1 MLVAGLFAGYATAVI
16 MLLFAGMFSSVANA
30 ASGRAVMSWFGAN
43 ERGFALG
50 LRQMSIPLAAA
61 AAAILLPLIALRFGV
76 PIVFEVLGLLMAAA
90 AVASAVW
97 LRRVAAHT
105 GSKTGPTLNPIRD
118 PRLWRLALGCGML
131 AFGQVCISTYLP
143 LYLAGQQQWSLAAVG
158 ALLMFCQLGAAGMRV
173 GSGILSDRL
182 RLRVQPMR
190 WLALAGAMLL
200 AATAVAIG
208 TPLAGAALAVTM
220 VVTMSSNGLAFAA
233 AGEMAGPGRAGA
245 AMGFQNTAVFA
256 AAAVAPV
263 AFALL
268 IGAVGWRWAV
278 ALLVLTA
285 VTGWL
290 VLGPLEGEETRGW
303 HRLAADA

>member
-1 MLVAGLFAGYATAVI
+1 
-16 MLLFAGMFSSVANA
+16 
-30 ASGRAVMSWFGAN
+30 
-43 ERGFALG
+43 
-50 LRQMSIPLAAA
+50 
-61 AAAILLPLIALRFGV
+61 
-76 PIVFEVLGLLMAAA
+76 
-90 AVASAVW
+90 
-97 LRRVAAHT
+97 
-105 GSKTGPTLNPIRD
+105 
-118 PRLWRLALGCGML
+118 ML

-290 VLGPLEGEETRGW
+290 VLGPLEGQETRGW